1 MPVRARFVAFGRS
14 ATKRVWRIL
23 RGERGNIAV
32 MFALA
37 APVLLGGVG
46 VAVEAGNWFYTQR
59 GMQNAADAAALAA
72 VANGS
77 STYATEAQAVAA
89 NYGYVNGTNG
99 VTVTAQNN
107 QPCPDGTSTCYTVN
121 ITKPVPLYLAPV
133 LGYSGNT
140 TFNGKNAVALQ
151 SAATSETGS
160 FSVQL
165 CLLAL
170 GTTSTAL
177 LSNGS
182 PKANMTGCSIMSDS
196 SANCNG
202 HNLGASYG
210 LAHHSDSGCGII
222 QVSNA
227 PIVPD
232 PYAYLA
238 PNIPKNT
245 CTSYPQEPQHK
256 HDPPLPSSN
265 VWSQTNGQLDANGN
279 INLPA
284 TTQVCGDLQLGQ
296 NVTINDTN
304 GPAVLVIE
312 NGQLD
317 TNGFTLTTASGS
329 PVTIIFSGDNSGSYT
344 QAPTGGGTLNIQAPT
359 SGTWSGVAIYQDP
372 SLSDASGGLD
382 ISAAGNTPTWDI
394 TGLVYLPNA
403 NVTFSG
409 AVNKS
414 ANGASCFVMVVNDI
428 TINGTGDIEAT
439 GSCGAAG
446 LSMPDGTVP
455 GRGKLV
461 L

>member
-46 VAVEAGNWFYTQR
+46 VAVEAGNWFFTQR

-77 STYATEAQAVAA
+77 SSYATEAQAVAA

-107 QPCPDGTSTCYTVN
+107 QPCPDGTSACYTVN

-151 SAATSETGS
+151 STATSETGS

-182 PKANMTGCSIMSDS
+182 PKSNMTGCSIMSDS

-222 QVSNA
+222 QESNV

-238 PNIPKNT
+238 TNIPKNT
-245 CTSYPQEPQHK
+245 CPSYPQEPAK
-256 HDPPLPSSN
+256 HNDPPLPSSN
-265 VWSQTNGQLDANGN
+265 IWSNPTM
-279 INLPA
+279 NLGA
-284 TTQVCGDLQLGQ
+284 TTILCGDQQLST

-317 TNGFTLTTASGS
+317 LSGNTLTTASGS
-329 PVTIIFSGDNSGSYT
+329 PVTIIFSGDNTGGYT
-344 QAPTGGGTLNIQAPT
+344 HAPTDNSSGGAGVLDIQAPT

-372 SLSDASGGLD
+372 AITNGVD
-382 ISAAGNTPTWDI
+382 ISAAGNSPTWDI

-414 ANGASCFVMVVNDI
+414 ANGAACFVMVVNDI

-446 LSMPDGTVP
+446 LSMPSGQVP